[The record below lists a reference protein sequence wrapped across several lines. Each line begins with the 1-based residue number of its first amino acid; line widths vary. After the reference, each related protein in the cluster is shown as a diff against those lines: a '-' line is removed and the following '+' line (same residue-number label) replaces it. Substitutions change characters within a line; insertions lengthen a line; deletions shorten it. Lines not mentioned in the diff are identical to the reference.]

1 MFTSRSLP
9 YLELARLTR
18 SRRTR
23 IALLAVLA
31 VPLLAGQLQTSND
44 AGGDVST
51 IRAAIVNHDKIVTA
65 TDADGE
71 ESPVAV
77 GRLLAAQ
84 LTMDD
89 SADNFDWVIT
99 QPKDARAGLKDGTYG
114 AVLTIPEGLSAA
126 AISTAGKNPEQGT
139 LNIETNDA
147 TSYLNG
153 RIASDVG
160 RATTSTLNSFV
171 TATYL
176 DNLYVGFATI
186 KSSVGEAADGAGQL
200 RSGATQLADGT
211 AQLSGGLGLL
221 NDQTQTFPNDA
232 AKLDAGVAQ
241 LDSGASELDSGVGQL
256 RKGSTQLADGSKQLA
271 NGMDELVARC
281 PGLIIF
287 QSYCDGV
294 AQARDG
300 AKQVAAG
307 ADELDRGVGDLK
319 GGTSQ
324 LASGT
329 GILHEGTRELAGQ
342 APQLADAISQASA
355 GARLIQSGT
364 DQLADGSKELADGL
378 EEGAAQVPSYSDGE
392 RTQLSKVVAS
402 PVTSAADRL
411 NPVESAAD
419 SRIPFVL
426 AVALFLGALA
436 TFMLLTPLG
445 ARPLAS
451 ALPGWRATFTGYLP
465 ATLLAGGQVAAILM
479 IFALTDRLGLAQ
491 PTRFIVTAVVVAWTF
506 TALVQGLVA
515 LWGRGGVFAG
525 AAWLFVQASLSD
537 PSQPAGRL
545 PAVLDMVHTL
555 SPLTPAIDGLQA
567 AQTGGGSVA
576 TPIIILF
583 IWLAIGLLATT
594 VAAYRERTVSLSQVQ
609 LIN

>member
-31 VPLLAGQLQTSND
+31 VPLLAGLLQTSAD
-44 AGGDVST
+44 AGGDVRS
-51 IRAAIVNHDKIVTA
+51 IRAAVVNNDKIVTT
-65 TDADGE
+65 TDLDGK

-77 GRLLAAQ
+77 GRLLTGQ
-84 LTMDD
+84 LTTDD
-89 SADNFDWVIT
+89 SKKNFDWVIT
-99 QPKDARAGLKDGTYG
+99 QAKDAREGLQDGTYG

-126 AISTAGKNPEQGT
+126 AISTAGKHPEQGT

-153 RIASDVG
+153 QIASEVS
-160 RATTSTLNSFV
+160 RATTSTLNNFV
-171 TATYL
+171 TTTYL

-200 RSGATQLADGT
+200 RSGATKLADGT
-211 AQLSGGLGLL
+211 AQLSDGLGVL
-221 NDQTQTFPNDA
+221 NDQTRTFPSDA
-232 AKLDAGVAQ
+232 AELDAGVAL
-241 LDSGASELDSGVGQL
+241 LDSGAAELSSGVGEL
-256 RKGSTQLADGSKQLA
+256 RKGSSQLADGSTQLA
-271 NGMDELVARC
+271 NGMDELVERC

-287 QSYCDGV
+287 QAYCDGV

-300 AKQVAAG
+300 AKKLAAG
-307 ADELDRGVGDLK
+307 AGELDGGVGQLK
-319 GGTSQ
+319 GGASQ
-324 LASGT
+324 LASGS
-329 GILHEGTRELAGQ
+329 GQLRVGTRELAGQ

-355 GARLIQSGT
+355 GARLIKSGT
-364 DQLADGSKELADGL
+364 DQLADGSAELADGL

-402 PVTSAADRL
+402 PVSSTADRL
-411 NPVESAAD
+411 NPVDSAAD
-419 SRIPFVL
+419 SRVPFVL
-426 AVALFLGALA
+426 AIALFLGALT

-451 ALPGWRATFTGYLP
+451 ALPGWRATFAGYLP
-465 ATLLAGGQVAAILM
+465 ATLLAGGQVAVVLTV
-479 IFALTDRLGLAQ
+479 FALTGRLGVAHPIWFTL
-491 PTRFIVTAVVVAWTF
+491 TAVVAAWTF
-506 TALVQGLVA
+506 TALVQSLVA

-525 AAWLFVQASLSD
+525 AGWLFVQSSLSD
-537 PSQPAGRL
+537 PGQPAGRL

-576 TPIIILF
+576 TPIIILS